1 MLTRTDPTS
10 VIITV
15 SRGAFSDDSFGY
27 KLIAVGCSM
36 VLVTGAV
43 EESEEEPEP
52 QAESSTVTGA
62 AAIQEGR

>member
-1 MLTRTDPTS
+1 
-10 VIITV
+10 
-15 SRGAFSDDSFGY
+15 
-27 KLIAVGCSM
+27 
-36 VLVTGAV
+36 VTGAV